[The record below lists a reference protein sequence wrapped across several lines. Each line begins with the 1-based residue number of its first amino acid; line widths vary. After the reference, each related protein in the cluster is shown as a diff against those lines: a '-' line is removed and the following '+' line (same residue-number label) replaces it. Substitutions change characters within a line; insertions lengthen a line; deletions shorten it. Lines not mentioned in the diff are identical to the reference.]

1 MQTRLP
7 KGIFKPLSERTGF
20 APDYLSALVSTRKR
34 PSRKR
39 AQFLEQASS
48 EIGKQIPAAVWLLGT
63 QNELREA
70 LLSVRV

>member
-1 MQTRLP
+1 MERLP
-7 KGIFKPLSERTGF
+7 KGSLSLLSKQSKIPAKYLSE
-20 APDYLSALVSTRKR
+20 LVSTNKR

-39 AQFLEQASS
+39 AQILEQASS
-48 EIGKQIPAAVWLLGT
+48 EIGKQIPAAIWLLGT